1 MKIKN
6 INLRNNALVYKQELI
21 SFNEDG
27 ISGDV
32 KKEVAEDLLRLP
44 NFSLIEDDDKKAKT
58 SIKEAESLKQEPS
71 ENKVE
76 KEEKVEEK
84 PTKDTKTTKKVSR
97 GK

>member
-21 SFNEDG
+21 SFNQDG
-27 ISGDV
+27 ISEDV

-44 NFSLIEDDDKKAKT
+44 NFILIEEDDKKDKT
-58 SIKEAESLKQEPS
+58 PTKEAESLKKEPS
-71 ENKVE
+71 ENEIE
-76 KEEKVEEK
+76 KEEKSEEK
-84 PTKDTKTTKKVSR
+84 PIKDTKTTKKVSR

>member
-21 SFNEDG
+21 SFNQDG
-27 ISGDV
+27 ISEDV

-44 NFSLIEDDDKKAKT
+44 NFSLIEEDDKKAKIST
-58 SIKEAESLKQEPS
+58 KEAESLKKEPF
-71 ENKVE
+71 EIEVE
-76 KEEKVEEK
+76 KEEKSEEK
-84 PTKDTKTTKKVSR
+84 PTKSTKDTKKVSR

>member
-21 SFNEDG
+21 SFNEEG
-27 ISGDV
+27 ISEDV
-32 KKEVAEDLLRLP
+32 KKEVAEDLLRFS
-44 NFSLIEDDDKKAKT
+44 NFSLIEEDDKKTKT
-58 SIKEAESLKQEPS
+58 SIEEAESLKKEPS